1 MYDFCYNF
9 ILKNFNAE
17 LSFTHTDNLTY
28 EIKPKDVYEEFFKN
42 KYLFDFS
49 NFSRDS
55 MFLTVRLK
63 WLLEK

>member
-9 ILKNFNAE
+9 ILKNFDAE
-17 LSFTHTDNLTY
+17 LAFTHTDNLTY

-42 KYLFDFS
+42 KHLFDFS

>member
-9 ILKNFNAE
+9 ILKNFNSE
-17 LSFTHTDNLTY
+17 WSFTHTDNLTY

-42 KYLFDFS
+42 KHLFDFS

>member
-9 ILKNFNAE
+9 ILKNFDAE
-17 LSFTHTDNLTY
+17 LLFTHTDNLTY
-28 EIKPKDVYEEFFKN
+28 EIKPKDVYEEFFIN
-42 KYLFDFS
+42 KHLLDFS

-55 MFLTVRLK
+55 MFLRVRLK

>member
-17 LSFTHTDNLTY
+17 LSFTHADNLTY

-42 KYLFDFS
+42 KHLFDFS